1 MTMLL
6 VPPSF
11 PTQDMRVTP
20 TTWNPSD
27 KDASA
32 TLSNGNLTVTT
43 AQSGRGFTRSIFSAS
58 AGKWYWEISLVSSNT
73 SHVFAPSIALS
84 TASLTITP
92 GNDANSW
99 AYFASNGNKTTNNT
113 QFAYGETMA
122 AGDLV
127 SVLLDMDAGSV
138 EFWKNGV
145 SQGVAFTGLSGA
157 MFAAIGDT
165 SNSNGG
171 VSTANFGAS
180 PFTYTP
186 PNGYFRGFGAPK

>member
-27 KDASA
+27 KAASA
-32 TLSNGNLTVTT
+32 TLSNGDLTVTT
-43 AQSGRGFTRSIFSAS
+43 ANSGRGFTRSIFSAS
-58 AGKWYWEISLVSSNT
+58 AGKWYWEISLVSSSG
-73 SHVFAPSIALS
+73 SHVFLPGIALS
-84 TASLTITP
+84 TASLTLAP
-92 GNDANSW
+92 GYDANGW
-99 AYFASNGNKTTNNT
+99 GYIGETGKKLTNNS
-113 QFAYGETMA
+113 QSVYGATLA

-186 PNGYFRGFGAPK
+186 PNGYFRGFGVPK